1 MATSSAKIWNKSITL
16 VFICLFAL
24 LALSACG
31 SETPT
36 GKEINSDVQESV
48 SSESADPVQ
57 SSAEENKMKSELTM
71 KINGETVTVEWEDN
85 ESVSALRE
93 LASESPITIQT
104 SLYGGFEQV
113 GSIGRSLPRNDERI
127 TTEAGDIVLYSG
139 NQFVVFYGSNTWSYT
154 KLGHITDKTPSE
166 LTALLENDNVTI
178 TICMELS
185 NR

>member
-1 MATSSAKIWNKSITL
+1 MAISSAKIWNKSITL
-16 VFICLFAL
+16 VFICLFTL

-36 GKEINSDVQESV
+36 GKEINSDVQENI

-71 KINGETVTVEWEDN
+71 KINGKTVSVEWEDN
-85 ESVSALRE
+85 VSVSALRE

-113 GSIGRSLPRNDERI
+113 GSIGQSLPRNDLRI
-127 TTEAGDIVLYSG
+127 TTQAGDIVLYSG
-139 NQFVVFYGSNTWSYT
+139 NQMVVFYGSNTWSYT
-154 KLGHITDKTPSE
+154 KLGHITDKTPAE
-166 LTALLENDNVTI
+166 LNDLLGSGNATI
-178 TICMELS
+178 TIS
-185 NR
+185 IDQ

>member
-1 MATSSAKIWNKSITL
+1 MKRISSAKIWNKSLTL
-16 VFICLFAL
+16 VFICLFTL
-24 LALSACG
+24 LALSGCA
-31 SETPT
+31 ETPT
-36 GKEINSDVQESV
+36 GNEINSDIQESV
-48 SSESADPVQ
+48 SSEFADPVQ

-127 TTEAGDIVLYSG
+127 TAQAGDIVLYSG
-139 NQFVVFYGSNTWSYT
+139 NQMVMFFGSNTWAYT
-154 KLGHITDKTPSE
+154 KLGHITNKTPAE
-166 LTALLENDNVTI
+166 LNALLGNDNATI
-178 TICMELS
+178 TIIL
-185 NR
+185 NY